1 MRLPMTDRAPT
12 EVSDPAA
19 DSVLRRIT
27 RALQSELPARKA
39 AHPLAVLERAAEQ
52 RPAPRDFRATLI
64 GVSGG
69 LIAEVKRGSPS
80 KGEFA
85 PDLDARAAARLYR
98 DAGAVAISVLT
109 SRYFFASNVDLSS
122 VAEALHA
129 DEQAGESVAP
139 PLLRKD
145 FHIDPYQVVEA
156 RALGADA
163 YLLIA
168 KTLDTEQLRELIGAG
183 AEFGMTAFVEVTDE
197 AETVSALQAGAT
209 LLGIN
214 NRDLHTFQE
223 DLRTTER
230 LRPLIPDDVPLV
242 AASGV
247 RSAADVVRIRACNVQ
262 GVLVGEALSTT
273 PDPRAK
279 IRELFGV

>member
-1 MRLPMTDRAPT
+1 MTDRAAA
-12 EVSDPAA
+12 EISGSAA

-27 RALQSELPARKA
+27 RALASELSARKA
-39 AHPLAVLERAAEQ
+39 AHPLAALKRAAGQ
-52 RPAPRDFRATLI
+52 RPPPRDLRAALT
-64 GVSGG
+64 GVCGG
-69 LIAEVKRGSPS
+69 LVAEVKRGSPS

-85 PDLDARAAARLYR
+85 PHLDASAAARLYR

-109 SRYFFASNVDLSS
+109 SRYFFASDADLAS
-122 VAEALHA
+122 VAEALYA
-129 DEQAGESVAP
+129 DERAGGSAAP

-168 KTLDTEQLRELIGAG
+168 KTLNTEQLRALIGAG
-183 AEFGMTAFVEVTDE
+183 AELGMTAFVEVTDE
-197 AETVSALQAGAT
+197 AETVSALQAGAV

-230 LRPLIPDDVPLV
+230 LRPLIPDGVQLV

-247 RSAADVVRIRACNVQ
+247 RSAADVVRMRACDVQ
-262 GVLVGEALSTT
+262 GVLVGEALSTAS
-273 PDPRAK
+273 DPRAK
-279 IRELFGV
+279 IRELFDV

>member
-1 MRLPMTDRAPT
+1 MTDRAAA
-12 EVSDPAA
+12 EISGSAA

-27 RALQSELPARKA
+27 RALASELSARKA
-39 AHPLAVLERAAEQ
+39 AHPLAALKRAAGE
-52 RPAPRDFRATLI
+52 RPAPRDLRAALT
-64 GVSGG
+64 GVCGG
-69 LIAEVKRGSPS
+69 LVAEVKRGSPS

-85 PDLDARAAARLYR
+85 PHLDASAAARLYR

-109 SRYFFASNVDLSS
+109 SRYFFASDADLSS
-122 VAEALHA
+122 VAEALYA
-129 DEQAGESVAP
+129 DERAGGSAAP

-168 KTLDTEQLRELIGAG
+168 KTLNTEQLRALIGAG
-183 AEFGMTAFVEVTDE
+183 AELGMTAFVEVTDE
-197 AETVSALQAGAT
+197 AETVSALQAGAV

-230 LRPLIPDDVPLV
+230 LRPLIPDDVQLV

-247 RSAADVVRIRACNVQ
+247 RSAADVVRMRACDVQ
-262 GVLVGEALSTT
+262 GVLVGEALSTAS
-273 PDPRAK
+273 DPRAK
-279 IRELFGV
+279 IRELFDV

>member
-1 MRLPMTDRAPT
+1 MTDQAAA
-12 EVSDPAA
+12 EISGSAA

-27 RALQSELPARKA
+27 RALASELPARKA
-39 AHPLAVLERAAEQ
+39 AHPLAALKRAAGE
-52 RPAPRDFRATLI
+52 RPAPRDLRAAFT
-64 GVSGG
+64 GVCGG
-69 LIAEVKRGSPS
+69 LVAEVKRGSPS

-85 PDLDARAAARLYR
+85 PHLDASAAARLYR

-109 SRYFFASNVDLSS
+109 SRYFFASDADLSS
-122 VAEALHA
+122 VAEALYA
-129 DEQAGESVAP
+129 DERAGGSAAP

-145 FHIDPYQVVEA
+145 FHFDPYQVVEA

-168 KTLDTEQLRELIGAG
+168 KTLNTEQLRALIGAG
-183 AEFGMTAFVEVTDE
+183 AELGMTAFVEVTDE
-197 AETVSALQAGAT
+197 AETVSALQAGAV

-230 LRPLIPDDVPLV
+230 LRPLIPDDVQLV

-247 RSAADVVRIRACNVQ
+247 RSAADVVRMRACDVQ
-262 GVLVGEALSTT
+262 GVLVGEVLSTAS
-273 PDPRAK
+273 DPRAK
-279 IRELFGV
+279 IRELFDV

>member
-1 MRLPMTDRAPT
+1 MTDRAAA
-12 EVSDPAA
+12 EISGSAA

-27 RALQSELPARKA
+27 RALASELPARKA
-39 AHPLAVLERAAEQ
+39 AHPLAALKRAAGQ
-52 RPAPRDFRATLI
+52 RPAPRDLRAALT
-64 GVSGG
+64 GVCGG
-69 LIAEVKRGSPS
+69 LVAEVKRGSPS

-85 PDLDARAAARLYR
+85 PHLDASAAARLYR

-109 SRYFFASNVDLSS
+109 SRYFFASDADLSS
-122 VAEALHA
+122 VAEALYA
-129 DEQAGESVAP
+129 DERASGSAAP

-156 RALGADA
+156 RALGADG

-168 KTLDTEQLRELIGAG
+168 KTLNTEQLRALIGAG
-183 AEFGMTAFVEVTDE
+183 AELGMTAFVEVTDE
-197 AETVSALQAGAT
+197 AETVSALQAGAV

-230 LRPLIPDDVPLV
+230 LRPLIPDDVQLV

-247 RSAADVVRIRACNVQ
+247 RSAADVVRMRACDVQ
-262 GVLVGEALSTT
+262 GVLVGEALSTA

-279 IRELFGV
+279 IRELFDV

>member
-1 MRLPMTDRAPT
+1 MTDRTAPESSRT
-12 EVSDPAA
+12 AA
-19 DSVLRRIT
+19 DSALRRIV
-27 RALQSELPARKA
+27 RALTSELPARKA
-39 AHPLAVLERAAEQ
+39 AHPLAELERAAEQ
-52 RPAPRDFRATLI
+52 RLAPRDFRAALTGLC
-64 GVSGG
+64 GG

-85 PDLDARAAARLYR
+85 PDLDASAAARLYR

-109 SRYFFASNVDLSS
+109 SRYFFASNADLSNI
-122 VAEALHA
+122 AEALHA
-129 DEQAGESVAP
+129 DERAGGSAAP

-145 FHIDPYQVVEA
+145 FHVDPYQVVEA

-168 KTLDTEQLRELIGAG
+168 KTLDTEQLRELIGVG
-183 AEFGMTAFVEVTDE
+183 AELGMTAFVEVTDE
-197 AETVSALQAGAT
+197 AEAVSALQAGAI

-230 LRPLIPDDVPLV
+230 LRPLIPDDVLLV

-247 RSAADVVRIRACNVQ
+247 RSAADVMRMRGCEVQ
-262 GVLVGEALSTT
+262 GILVGEALSTT

>member
-1 MRLPMTDRAPT
+1 MTDRAAA
-12 EVSDPAA
+12 EISGSAA

-27 RALQSELPARKA
+27 RALASELPARKA
-39 AHPLAVLERAAEQ
+39 AHPLAALKRAAGE
-52 RPAPRDFRATLI
+52 RPAPRDLRAALT
-64 GVSGG
+64 GVCGG
-69 LIAEVKRGSPS
+69 LVAEVKRGSPS

-85 PDLDARAAARLYR
+85 PHLDASAAARLYR

-109 SRYFFASNVDLSS
+109 SRYFFASDADLSS
-122 VAEALHA
+122 VAEALYA
-129 DEQAGESVAP
+129 DERAGGSAAP

-145 FHIDPYQVVEA
+145 FHFDPYQVVEA

-168 KTLDTEQLRELIGAG
+168 KTLNTEQLRALIGAG
-183 AEFGMTAFVEVTDE
+183 AELGMTAFVEVTDE
-197 AETVSALQAGAT
+197 AETVSALQAGAV

-230 LRPLIPDDVPLV
+230 LRPLIPDDVQLV

-247 RSAADVVRIRACNVQ
+247 RSAADVVRMRACDVQ
-262 GVLVGEALSTT
+262 GVLVGEALSTAS
-273 PDPRAK
+273 DPRAK
-279 IRELFGV
+279 IRELFDV